1 MKQTLKT
8 KLSFLILGAGL
19 LLGSCGTSNDVVNNG
34 IFTKRKYTDGYSVNF
49 KKDFRSEDSKKDSE
63 IILVTEGQI
72 NDKAFPQSTKTH
84 TVENSISSKE
94 LTAQENKSI
103 VAAQTEAITIE
114 TEETLKTVDSK
125 LNTKNNSS
133 IIGNLK
139 DAKNV
144 SKALSMKKTVKKMTP
159 QPKKDSGFIRL
170 LLMIILAIALIA
182 LIQMLFAGTLV
193 GNVVSL
199 VLLIL
204 LVLFILRIF
213 GVI

>member
-1 MKQTLKT
+1 MKNTLKT

-19 LLGSCGTSNDVVNNG
+19 LLGACGTSNNVVNNG
-34 IFTKRKYTDGYSVNF
+34 IFTKRKYTDGYNVNF
-49 KKDFRSEDSKKDSE
+49 KKDFKSEDTKKESE
-63 IILVTEGQI
+63 TILVTEAQVEE
-72 NDKAFPQSTKTH
+72 KVASKLTKTN
-84 TVENSISSKE
+84 TVVNSISSKE
-94 LTAQENKSI
+94 SISQENKSI
-103 VAAQTEAITIE
+103 ATTK
-114 TEETLKTVDSK
+114 TEEIELLTKEAEKTNDQTVRSK
-125 LNTKNNSS
+125 ENNS

-139 DAKNV
+139 DAKNA
-144 SKALSMKKTVKKMTP
+144 SKVLSMKRMMKKSAP

-182 LIQMLFAGTLV
+182 LIQMLFAGTLI
-193 GNVVSL
+193 GNVISL